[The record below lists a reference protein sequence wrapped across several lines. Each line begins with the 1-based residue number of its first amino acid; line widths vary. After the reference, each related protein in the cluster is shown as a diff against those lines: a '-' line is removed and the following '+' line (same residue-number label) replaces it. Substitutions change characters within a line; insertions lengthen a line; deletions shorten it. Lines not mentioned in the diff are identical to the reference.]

1 MNDNE
6 LVAHVSTFEA
16 SILDRIEDRTKLP
29 FLPGGE
35 RGAEMIT
42 AIRNLRNQELIADDD
57 SAPSKFKLTSKG
69 RTVCGAL
76 WGDLK

>member
-1 MNDNE
+1 MVDND
-6 LVAHVSTFEA
+6 LVASVSTFEA
-16 SILDRIEDRTKLP
+16 SVLDRIEDRKKLP

-57 SAPSKFKLTSKG
+57 TAPSKFKLTGKG

-76 WGDLK
+76 WGHNK